1 MSAFESYEICPVN
14 IVASG
19 ELDVE
24 VDLQTLST
32 DIPQAQ
38 YDPDKYHGLY
48 FRFDEDLPL
57 ITLYR
62 SGKYIITGAKSETQL
77 EKARTHVLTEL
88 HRVGLLNTQ
97 EDTGFRVQNIV
108 CQADMGGPVNL
119 NAVMIALGM
128 EDTEYEPEQFP
139 GLIYRPS
146 NFNCVLLIFSS
157 GKVILT
163 GGTNPDVII
172 EAYTSTARELNSK
185 IQ

>member
-1 MSAFESYEICPVN
+1 MSALESYEICPVN
-14 IVASG
+14 IVVSG

-38 YDPDKYHGLY
+38 YDPDNYHGLY

-77 EKARTHVLTEL
+77 KKARTHVFTEL

-97 EDTGFRVQNIV
+97 EVTGFRVQNIV

-128 EDTEYEPEQFP
+128 EDTEYEPEQFSGP
-139 GLIYRPS
+139 IYRPS
-146 NFNCVLLIFSS
+146 SFNCVLLIFSS
-157 GKVILT
+157 HSHRW
-163 GGTNPDVII
+163 
-172 EAYTSTARELNSK
+172 Y
-185 IQ
+185 